1 MIFNLIIL
9 CGRRK
14 VKISKVE
21 SDLLKSNEDLAP
33 QSRKILQ
40 RSVWGGAQTCTP
52 PPIIQTPVNFPNFAE
67 LHLQSVR
74 MYHFQIWQFY

>member
-1 MIFNLIIL
+1 MILNLIIL

-40 RSVWGGAQTCTP
+40 RSVWWGAQTFTP
-52 PPIIQTPVNFPNFAE
+52 LIQTPVNFRNFAE